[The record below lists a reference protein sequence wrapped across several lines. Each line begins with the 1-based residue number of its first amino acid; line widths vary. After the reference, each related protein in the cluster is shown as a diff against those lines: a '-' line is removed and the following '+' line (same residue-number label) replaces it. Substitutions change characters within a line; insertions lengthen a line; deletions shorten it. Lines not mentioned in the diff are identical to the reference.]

1 MKKTLC
7 LLLAL
12 MMLLCASCSEEVVK
26 NDPNQFMVVTSF
38 YPVYVA
44 AATIIDGA
52 ENVELVNLT
61 SAETGCIHDYM
72 LTTEDMKLLS
82 TADLFI
88 ASGMGME
95 AFMEKSSLGI
105 PQLEILDCGEDV
117 SRELGD
123 EETFNPHY
131 WMNIQN
137 AIDQCEKIKK
147 TLCRL
152 NPENSEVYE
161 KNTEEYVK
169 KLSELI
175 PEVTERAAGLQK
187 KEMVVFHESFDYFA
201 DQFGLSVVSV
211 LSNHDGSAA
220 SPKKVAEVIDYM
232 KKNDIKAVFA
242 EKGAE
247 ENETLKTVRNET
259 GCKVYTI
266 DTLTYGSISE
276 KTKDAYIKA
285 VKSNISTLEKA
296 LGH

>member
-44 AATIIDGA
+44 AANIIDGA